1 MWIFRYPNTF
11 VEETVFSHCVFLALS
26 YRGCLP
32 SFRAFHLRVTK
43 RCVCSVK
50 ARPCRNGQNFLEQP
64 LLEIYPDNKVT
75 RRKIYAALPWWLSA
89 KEPACQCGRHR
100 LHLWSGKIPRAAQ
113 HLSPCAALEPESHSY
128 CSPRPRAWAEPVRQE
143 KLLDEKPTHR
153 S

>member
-89 KEPACQCGRHR
+89 KEPACPCKRRGFGPGRSPEEGMAPPSSILAWKSSHGQRSLVDYSPWGCEESDTTEVTEQQQR
-100 LHLWSGKIPRAAQ
+100 L
-113 HLSPCAALEPESHSY
+113 
-128 CSPRPRAWAEPVRQE
+128 
-143 KLLDEKPTHR
+143 
-153 S
+153 